1 MVPYL
6 SEREN
11 AVEHI
16 NAKCIHLFD
25 LWCESRSVVPLT
37 YLLKGWPL
45 TNSDPEAIRRLGNAL
60 RDLRRHHLHDTNAA
74 SFQELCEL
82 SDCVEDLLVLS
93 AMTTWAVNS
102 G

>member
-16 NAKCIHLFD
+16 NAMCMHLFD

-60 RDLRRHHLHDTNAA
+60 RDLRRHHLLDANGA

-82 SDCVEDLLVLS
+82 SDCVEDLLILS
-93 AMTTWAVNS
+93 SMATWATN
-102 G
+102 GR

>member
-16 NAKCIHLFD
+16 NAMCMHLFD
-25 LWCESRSVVPLT
+25 LWCESRSVVPLAH
-37 YLLKGWPL
+37 LLKGWPL

-60 RDLRRHHLHDTNAA
+60 RDLRRHHVLDPNGA
-74 SFQELCEL
+74 SFHELCEL
-82 SDCVEDLLVLS
+82 SDCVEDLLILS
-93 AMTTWAVNS
+93 SMATWTMNN

>member
-1 MVPYL
+1 MQ
-6 SEREN
+6 
-11 AVEHI
+11 
-16 NAKCIHLFD
+16 LFD
-25 LWCESRSVVPLT
+25 VWCESRSVVPLT

-60 RDLRRHHLHDTNAA
+60 RDLRRHHLLDANSA

-82 SDCVEDLLVLS
+82 SDCVEDLLVQS
-93 AMTTWAVNS
+93 STATRAMSN

>member
-16 NAKCIHLFD
+16 NAMCMHLFD
-25 LWCESRSVVPLT
+25 LWCESRSVVPLA

-45 TNSDPEAIRRLGNAL
+45 TNSDPEAIRRLGNTL
-60 RDLRRHHLHDTNAA
+60 RDLRRHHLHDANGA

-82 SDCVEDLLVLS
+82 SDCVEDLLILS
-93 AMTTWAVNS
+93 SMATWATN
-102 G
+102 GG

>member
-16 NAKCIHLFD
+16 NAMCMHLFD
-25 LWCESRSVVPLT
+25 LWCESRSVVPLA

-60 RDLRRHHLHDTNAA
+60 RDLRRHHLLDPNDA
-74 SFQELCEL
+74 SFHELCEL
-82 SDCVEDLLVLS
+82 SDCVEDLLILS
-93 AMTTWAVNS
+93 SMATWTMNN